1 MSINTDDRGVFATSI
16 HNEYSLVASAMSKI
30 IDEDGTRVYSD
41 EEIYNYL
48 SRIMQNGNIQRFGAP
63 KMVLS

>member
-16 HNEYSLVASAMSKI
+16 HNEYSLVAAAMSKVM
-30 IDEDGTRVYSD
+30 DEEGERIYTD

-48 SRIMQNGNIQRFGAP
+48 SRIMQNGTNQRFGVP
-63 KMVLS
+63 KMRVY